1 MRARPSASQDWT
13 AEIGCTNRNLTD
25 STDPA
30 SKVIPSAYGRLV
42 SQIAPHR
49 SGFSLCWRESVR
61 WADVDIYG
69 HVNNVAYYSYVDS
82 AVNGWLMRAASA
94 DLRRLPR
101 RPVAGTSPRL
111 TFQLRS
117 TLVSHSS
124 AWGPQA
130 SPTPL
135 PSLSQAGIRRAHPA
149 ISSMSM
155 STTSIADQRRSLRSS
170 VPPSR
175 ACQRPRP
182 ISSTPQARWSRD
194 EVPWSD
200 TRADWGST
208 AFRGINTPQ
217 GSRDHCR

>member
-42 SQIAPHR
+42 SRIAPHR

-94 DLRRLPR
+94 DLRRLPSIGVVAETSCRYFSEIDFPAEIDVGLALERMGTSSITYAFAVFIAGRDTACASGRFVHVYVDDINR
-101 RPVAGTSPRL
+101 RPTPIPEVIRTAVSSLPTTPPN
-111 TFQLRS
+111 QLDPS
-117 TLVSHSS
+117 
-124 AWGPQA
+124 GPVE
-130 SPTPL
+130 S
-135 PSLSQAGIRRAHPA
+135 
-149 ISSMSM
+149 
-155 STTSIADQRRSLRSS
+155 
-170 VPPSR
+170 
-175 ACQRPRP
+175 
-182 ISSTPQARWSRD
+182 
-194 EVPWSD
+194 
-200 TRADWGST
+200 
-208 AFRGINTPQ
+208 
-217 GSRDHCR
+217 